1 MIGQRSCSP
10 PNKVIMTFNDGGWL
24 LVLRLDKFILQHC
37 HTRDSF
43 ILKSLK
49 TRVEGFLTDETR
61 HKGVVRYDQYVISST
76 FSAPPPPP
84 PPTKTI
90 SVTQG
95 SVTSPYPFKV
105 LAQGHDNLNLLANK
119 ASSKYHILH
128 NLQRIVFLP
137 VWWKVSA
144 LKINLVPGHQIER
157 FLLCHLKRPRYE
169 ERLSLEN

>member
-1 MIGQRSCSP
+1 
-10 PNKVIMTFNDGGWL
+10 MTFNDGRWL

-49 TRVEGFLTDETR
+49 TRVEGFLTDKTR
-61 HKGVVRYDQYVISST
+61 HKGVVRDDQYVISST
-76 FSAPPPPP
+76 FSPIP

-95 SVTSPYPFKV
+95 SVKSPNPFKV
-105 LAQGHDNLNLLANK
+105 LAQGHDHLNQLANK
-119 ASSKYHILH
+119 AISKYHILH

-137 VWWKVSA
+137 VWWRVSA
-144 LKINLVPGHQIER
+144 LKTNLVPGHQIER

-169 ERLSLEN
+169 ERLSLAN